1 MAENSGRELP
11 SPDRWTLIRDAS
23 VLQVKLIVDGLRDF
37 LLVPASIIAAIVS
50 LATGEDGKPGP
61 QFYRLVGFGKR
72 TERWI
77 DLFAA
82 SRNSPEGA
90 SEADIENEPNIDALV
105 SRMESFVVDEYKRG
119 GVTKQ
124 AKDHIDKA
132 LGAMQR
138 QFRQGRNDGPEQ
150 GAD

>member
-1 MAENSGRELP
+1 MQEKLPEELP
-11 SPDRWTLIRDAS
+11 SPDRWTLLRDTA

-37 LLVPASIIAAIVS
+37 LLVPASLIAAIVS
-50 LATGEDGKPGP
+50 LVSGEDGKPGP
-61 QFYRLVGFGKR
+61 QFYRLVAFGKR

-90 SEADIENEPNIDALV
+90 VEADIENEPNIDALV
-105 SRMESFVVDEYKRG
+105 SRMESFVVDEYRRG

-124 AKDHIDKA
+124 AKEQIDKA
-132 LGAMQR
+132 LNAMQR
-138 QFRQGRNDGPEQ
+138 QFRQGRNDSAE
-150 GAD
+150 